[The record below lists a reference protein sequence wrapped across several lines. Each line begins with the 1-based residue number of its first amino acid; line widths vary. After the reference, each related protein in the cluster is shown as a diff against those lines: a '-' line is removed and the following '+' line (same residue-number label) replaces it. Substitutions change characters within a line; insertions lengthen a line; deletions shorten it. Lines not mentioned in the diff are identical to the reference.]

1 MKESN
6 LINKL
11 AIDGGIPVRDK
22 MLPYGRQSLDKKD
35 IEAVVNVLQSDWLT
49 TGPKVGEFE
58 AAFADSVGVE
68 EAVVVNSGTAALH
81 AAMYV
86 IGISSGDE
94 VILPAITFVATA
106 NCVLYQGGIPIFAD
120 VYPDTM
126 LIDVTKIES
135 KITSKTKA
143 IIAVD
148 YAGHPCDYDALRDIC
163 DKYGLIL
170 VSDACHS
177 LGATYKER
185 RVGSLADVTTFSF
198 HPVKIITSGEGG
210 MITCSNPDY
219 ARKMRTFRNHGIT
232 TDHRQRALEGAY
244 LYNMEYLGFNYR
256 LSDFQCA
263 LGMSQLYKLPSI
275 ILDRQLIAQKYDE
288 YFAQINGVSPLN
300 LLNNVTHAYHL
311 YVVKLDLEYIT
322 MNRTD
327 VFAALRSENIG
338 VNVHYLPVY
347 QHPFYQNNTLMLDVV
362 CPIAELEYQKL
373 LSIPIFPSMSDKDV
387 EDVVVAFKK
396 VLDSYNN

>member
-11 AIDGGIPVRDK
+11 AIDGGIPVRDE
-22 MLPYGRQSLDKKD
+22 MLPYGRQSLYKKD
-35 IEAVVNVLQSDWLT
+35 IEAVVDVLQSDWLT

-81 AAMYV
+81 AAMYA

-120 VYPDTM
+120 VDPDTM

-148 YAGHPCDYDALRDIC
+148 YAGQPCDYDALRNIC

-177 LGATYKER
+177 LGATYKSGL
-185 RVGSLADVTTFSF
+185 VGTLANLTTFSF
-198 HPVKIITSGEGG
+198 HPVKVITSGEGG
-210 MITCSNPDY
+210 MITCSDNDY
-219 ARKMRTFRNHGIT
+219 AIKMRNFRNHGIT
-232 TDHRQRALEGAY
+232 TDHRQRALKGAF
-244 LYNMEYLGFNYR
+244 LYHMEELGFNYR

-263 LGMSQLYKLPSI
+263 LGMSQLHKLEEIVSARQSI
-275 ILDRQLIAQKYDE
+275 ALKYNEHFTHIDGAHSLKL
-288 YFAQINGVSPLN
+288 FDD
-300 LLNNVTHAYHL
+300 VTHAYHL
-311 YVVKLDLEYIT
+311 YVIKLDLESLRV
-322 MNRTD
+322 NRDTI
-327 VFAALRSENIG
+327 FAALRAENIG

-347 QHPFYQNNTLMLDVV
+347 QHPFYQSRGLEDNL
-362 CPIAELEYQKL
+362 CPVAEVEYDRL
-373 LSIPIFPSMSDKDV
+373 LSIPIFPSMSDQDIGEV
-387 EDVVVAFKK
+387 IEGLNK
-396 VLDSYNN
+396 VINTYHL